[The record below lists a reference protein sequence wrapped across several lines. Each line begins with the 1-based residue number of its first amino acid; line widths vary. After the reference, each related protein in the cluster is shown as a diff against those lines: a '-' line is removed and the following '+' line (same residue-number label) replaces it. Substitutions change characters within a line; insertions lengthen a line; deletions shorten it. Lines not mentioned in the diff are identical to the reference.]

1 VANQFPQDIY
11 QQLDGIDFRLLDE
24 LAFLCRKQRQ
34 RTGAAYCC
42 PGREY
47 LARKVDCD
55 IGTISRHTTK
65 LERLGLIEKIQRRP
79 VRGQWRSCLYRLRSW
94 VSWRLGQIAGMLR
107 KVGKAR
113 STEKN
118 SHRVRP
124 DARIAHAYEN
134 SAPRPHSTPLKPP
147 LTAQEIATRHPILQR
162 WLQRGK
168 F

>member
-1 VANQFPQDIY
+1 VSTQTFPTDIY

-24 LAFLCRKQRQ
+24 LAFLCKQQRQ

-55 IGTISRHTTK
+55 IGTISRHTSK
-65 LERLGLIEKIQRRP
+65 LERLGLLEKIQRRP

-107 KVGKAR
+107 KVGK
-113 STEKN
+113 SGSIEKIP
-118 SHRVRP
+118 HRVRP
-124 DARIAHAYEN
+124 AARITSVNESNVFRSPSQPLAI
-134 SAPRPHSTPLKPP
+134 APTPE
-147 LTAQEIATRHPILQR
+147 EIAARHPILAR
-162 WLQRGK
+162 WLQRQ
-168 F
+168 